1 MLDLIIRRGHVVDPK
16 NSIDTVCDIGIEAG
30 KVVQIAE
37 EISEV
42 AKETLNAGGKFVLPG
57 VIDMH
62 THMRTEL
69 GHPHAQRMV
78 ALAGVCTTFD
88 LAGPLDNILNSIPGS
103 GAGINVAILEAARA
117 PQTISCN
124 RPSIE
129 EQANLVEKTVEKGGL
144 GIKLLGGHF
153 PMDLDVCQS
162 FIEVCNEKDAWV
174 AWHVGNS
181 KHGSNIEGLR
191 DAVEVS
197 KNKFLHIAHV
207 NSYCRSQVSNEV
219 DESLEAIQLLNNN
232 PNLFSESYL
241 SPLNGTRLIIENNT
255 PLSKVTVTC
264 LEKVGCSPDYNGMK
278 EAILKGKASVLYD
291 NGTIGTLITGKEG
304 FEYWEKMGTKTT
316 GCFAVNPATS
326 RFLLATAKRKEGSFV
341 VDSFSTDGGC
351 YPRNVIVENGLL
363 LVKFGAL
370 TMSEFVVKSSLNGA
384 RALGLVDKGH
394 LGVGADADVTVIDLK
409 GEKAVATIVNGK
421 VVMKE
426 GKILGKGTRIICDE
440 RGVNFLK
447 AQNIPYTVRERRSER
462 KIMDRFIP

>member
-1 MLDLIIRRGHVVDPK
+1 MLDLVIRKGHLVDPK
-16 NSIDTVCDIGIEAG
+16 NAIDVVCDIGIEAG
-30 KVVQIAE
+30 KVVQVSE
-37 EISEV
+37 EISE
-42 AKETLNAGGKFVLPG
+42 ATKETLNAKGKFVIPG

-103 GAGINVAILEAARA
+103 GAGINIAILEAARC
-117 PQTISCN
+117 PQTLSCG
-124 RPSIE
+124 RPSKE
-129 EQANLVEKTVEKGGL
+129 EQSSLVEKTVERGGL

-153 PMDLDVCQS
+153 PMDLDICQS
-162 FIEVCNEKDAWV
+162 FIEICNDKDAWV

-197 KNKFLHIAHV
+197 KNKFLHVAHV
-207 NSYCRSQVSNEV
+207 NSYCRSQVSNEI
-219 DESLEAIQLLNNN
+219 DEALEAIQLLKNN

-264 LEKVGCSPDYNGMK
+264 LEKVGCAPDYNGMK
-278 EAILKGKASVLYD
+278 EAILKGRAGVLYD
-291 NGTIGTLITGKEG
+291 NGTIGTLISGREG
-304 FEYWEKMGTKTT
+304 VEYWEKMGTKTT
-316 GCFAVNPATS
+316 GSFAVNPAAS
-326 RFLLATAKRKEGSFV
+326 RFLLASAKRKDGSFV

-370 TMSEFVVKSSLNGA
+370 TMSEFVTKSSLNGA
-384 RALGLVDKGH
+384 RALGLPGKGH
-394 LGVGADADVTVIDLK
+394 LGVGADADVTIVDLK
-409 GEKAVATIVNGK
+409 NEKAVATIVNGK
-421 VVMKE
+421 VIMKE
-426 GKILGKGTRIICDE
+426 GQLFGKGTQIICDE
-440 RGVNFLK
+440 RGVKFLK
-447 AQNIPYTVRERRSER
+447 SQNIPYIVRENGSER
-462 KIMDRFIP
+462 KITDRFVP